1 MSRLDNR
8 SIWYTYT
15 YIWNILL
22 FSLLFY
28 KSPVELEIM
37 CVCSPVILSK
47 QIPVVLL
54 AATIYTLCYGRLY
67 LHTTTSSYCREI
79 ESWAGA
85 KMANPVL
92 DPANFSIENFI
103 LDCRHKGRD
112 WKGFKIIMLFALIIV
127 MMRHKGAE
135 HFLWDR
141 FYRSLFMSA
150 IECTYHGDWAH
161 GDFEYAR

>member
-1 MSRLDNR
+1 MIYLYVYMEYIVILFVVLQISGWTWDYVRVFTCYPFQTDPCCIAGR
-8 SIWYTYT
+8 YYIHYAMVACT
-15 YIWNILL
+15 YILL
-22 FSLLFY
+22 L
-28 KSPVELEIM
+28 
-37 CVCSPVILSK
+37 
-47 QIPVVLL
+47 
-54 AATIYTLCYGRLY
+54 
-67 LHTTTSSYCREI
+67 YCREI

-112 WKGFKIIMLFALIIV
+112 WKGFKIIMLFTLIIV